1 MQGGRLIL
9 ELSEKEV
16 NQTLRQL
23 ARKMGQENAS
33 KLLSALGRDKQFL
46 NAIETPV
53 GQELLKD
60 AANNIED
67 KLTIWLQGKDTPEDK
82 AEVKAYL
89 KIINK
94 WQMVINRYYKNKE
107 KFTKSVA

>member
-1 MQGGRLIL
+1 MD
-9 ELSEKEV
+9 LSEKEV
-16 NQTLRQL
+16 NKTLQQL

-46 NAIETPV
+46 NAIESPI
-53 GQELLKD
+53 GQELMKD
-60 AANNIED
+60 AANCIED
-67 KLTIWLQGKDTPEDK
+67 KLSIWLQGKDTAEDK

-94 WQMVINRYYKNKE
+94 WQMTINRYYKNKE
-107 KFTKSVA
+107 KFTKSVV

>member
-1 MQGGRLIL
+1 M
-9 ELSEKEV
+9 ELSDTEV
-16 NQTLRQL
+16 NKTLRQL

-60 AANNIED
+60 AANCIED
-67 KLTIWLQGKDTPEDK
+67 KIALWLQGKDSPEDR

-89 KIINK
+89 NIINK
-94 WQMVINRYYKNKE
+94 WQNVINRYYKNKE
-107 KFTKSVA
+107 KFTKHTV